1 MSSMNQNTVE
11 VNLDEDSYQID
22 IGNNFLSKKDM
33 EIFTGNR
40 EVCLVY
46 DENVPQSFI
55 TGVSNIFES
64 ISTEFCS
71 VSLKAT
77 ENKKSYESISSI
89 HNLLIEEGYSREC
102 VLVALGGGIISDL
115 CGFAAATYQ
124 RGVDFILI
132 PTTLLS
138 QVDASVGGKTA
149 INHPK
154 GKNMIGSFHQ
164 PKKVFIDTSFLTSLP
179 EREIQCGMVEMIKH
193 GIIQDL
199 SYFEWIEEN
208 INSLKSLEDNH
219 IAKAIRKSVEIKS
232 SIVSEDEKEKGIR
245 AILNFGHTFG
255 HGIETI
261 GNYKEF
267 SHGEAVALGIMC
279 ACELSKDVE
288 GFAHGE
294 AQRIR
299 EIFLEVGVPL
309 KLSKEIEP
317 EDLYLAMQSDKKKE
331 GKDLNFILLERLGSA
346 KKIKGISKEK
356 VMDAIKKGLF
366 S

>member
-1 MSSMNQNTVE
+1 MNQNTVE
-11 VNLDEDSYQID
+11 VNLGEHSYQID
-22 IGNNFLSKKDM
+22 IGNNFLSKEDM
-33 EIFTGNR
+33 EIFTGNK

-46 DENVPQSFI
+46 DENVPQPFI
-55 TGVSNIFES
+55 TEISNILDA
-64 ISTEFCS
+64 ISAEFCS
-71 VSLKAT
+71 VSLEAT
-77 ENKKSYESISSI
+77 ENKKSYASINSI

-164 PKKVFIDTSFLTSLP
+164 PKKVLVDTSFLTSLP
-179 EREIQCGMVEMIKH
+179 EREIHCGMVEMIKH
-193 GIIQDL
+193 GIIHDL
-199 SYFEWIEEN
+199 SYFEWIEDN
-208 INSLKSLEDNH
+208 INSLKSLEENL
-219 IAKAIRKSVEIKS
+219 ISKAIRKSVEIKS
-232 SIVSEDEKEKGIR
+232 SIVSQDEKEKGIR

-261 GNYKEF
+261 GNFKEF

-279 ACELSKDVE
+279 ACELSKEVE
-288 GFAHGE
+288 GFSNGE

-309 KLSKEIEP
+309 ELSKEIEP